1 METHTLTN
9 NFATLL
15 QNRSNNYIF
24 TLNYTGEYQL
34 PESPTFKCIHTIET
48 DDGDLHIYKTV
59 KEPDWAAY
67 IQDTLI
73 PYLQGL
79 ASKRSGDDDYYDN
92 LPALKDEAMELV
104 YQIAP
109 DLETCTAW
117 LEAIDTAMPDPQ
129 D

>member
-1 METHTLTN
+1 METNSLTN

-15 QNRSNNYIF
+15 QNRSNNYIL

-34 PESPTFKCIHTIET
+34 PESPTFTCIGTTET
-48 DDGDLHIYKTV
+48 SDGDLHIYKTT

-73 PYLQGL
+73 LYLQGL
-79 ASKRSGDDDYYDN
+79 ASKQSGDDDYYDN
-92 LPALKDEAMELV
+92 LPALKEEAIELV
-104 YQIAP
+104 YQISP
-109 DLETCTAW
+109 DLATRTAW
-117 LEAIDTAMPDPQ
+117 LEAIDNALPDPQ